1 MPQTTPKT
9 AAVPAFL
16 SGVVT
21 AAVLYVANKLHV
33 PVLDTDVEAAVTPL
47 VSAGVTALVHLA
59 LVRKT
64 TQAVETEV
72 AKVEADPLVALVTQ
86 QVVARLTNNPSL
98 KAALVQVA
106 LNELTK
112 PLPVP
117 APKVA
122 PAAPGE
128 PNPLTQDVPAP
139 VGTSPQSTSVTLPPS
154 AA

>member
-1 MPQTTPKT
+1 MPKT
-9 AAVPAFL
+9 KPFTSTVPAFL

-21 AAVLYVANKLHV
+21 AGVLYVANKLHI

-59 LVRKT
+59 LMRKAAQT
-64 TQAVETEV
+64 VKVVET
-72 AKVEADPLVALVTQ
+72 KVEADPLVALVTQ
-86 QVVARLTNNPSL
+86 QVAARLANNPSL

-112 PLPVP
+112 PLVVPRPAVPLAPVD
-117 APKVA
+117 A
-122 PAAPGE
+122 
-128 PNPLTQDVPAP
+128 PAP
-139 VGTSPQSTSVTLPPS
+139 VGTSPQSTSPTLPPS